1 MNMGRE
7 NQLNLSCRKIHK
19 NGENHGVMNG
29 GTWTKDVEFI
39 DTIDFIFKADVHHL
53 FVITGH

>member
-1 MNMGRE
+1 MGRE